1 MPINTIFLD
10 IGMVLVGLDYEP
22 ILTAFSDLNGL
33 PANEITHRLSNHSGI
48 LDYEKGLLT
57 TEEFVQQ
64 VTQLLGVDISLE
76 AFEEIWSSAL
86 VVDGEGFNGLLSSEL
101 FQQLKQNHR
110 VIALSN
116 TNEMQFGYLSR
127 AHPLINEFDDYVL
140 SYQVGHL
147 KPDPEIYR
155 VALQKS
161 GASPEESL
169 LVDDLVENIQGAER
183 VGIKGL
189 VFKGENRLRE
199 NLEELGI
206 LTPDP

>member
-1 MPINTIFLD
+1 MRINTIFLD

-22 ILTAFSDLNGL
+22 ALATLSDLNGL
-33 PANEITHRLSNHSGI
+33 PANEITHRLDNHSGI

-57 TEEFVQQ
+57 TEEFFQQ
-64 VTQLLGVDISLE
+64 VTQLLGIDVSLE
-76 AFEEIWSSAL
+76 SFKGIWTSAL
-86 VVDGEGFNGLLSSEL
+86 VVDGKDSNGLLSSEL
-101 FQQLKQNHR
+101 FQQLRQDHR

-127 AHPLINEFDDYVL
+127 VHPLINKFDDYVL

-155 VALQKS
+155 VALQES

-169 LVDDLVENIQGAER
+169 FVDDLAENIEAAEQL
-183 VGIKGL
+183 GMKGV
-189 VFKGENRLRE
+189 VFRGESQLRE
-199 NLEELGI
+199 DLEELGI